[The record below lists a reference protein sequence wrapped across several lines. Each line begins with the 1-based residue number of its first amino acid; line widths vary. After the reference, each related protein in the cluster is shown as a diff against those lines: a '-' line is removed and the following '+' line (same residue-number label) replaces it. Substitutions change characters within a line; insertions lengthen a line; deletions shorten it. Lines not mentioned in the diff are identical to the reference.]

1 MAQSRMR
8 EDVESAYLDITEY
21 TGQSLTGPRD
31 LISRRV
37 VCSNPQVTIDEASA
51 AHAYANGAHA
61 AAKVPSNRLQQLNF
75 RILSTSPGAMIN
87 SKVVLV
93 LPLFIHH
100 MNGHTG
106 GGATVQQYYTQA
118 AAGVAAGENGVIRE
132 ALGGQYAPRRNG
144 ILKACRNISTTV
156 NSTVSFQVNPAD
168 GLDVMEQIFTQVG
181 TSGATGV
188 YNDEEAGSWGNT
200 DGSVGGAAA
209 DINVIANTR
218 PGFGRVRQIFNP
230 GEADGGALMQNKGFM
245 DRRADLRSGGGAL
258 MDDGTEGGIN
268 DTDRTSAVTYIKYD
282 YKTTLSVPP
291 FKTFQKDI
299 YSRSPTWIPYID
311 SCDVML
317 NFYGQ
322 DRVKSALLQCA
333 SFGEAGNPSFVQD
346 YDYAFYAQ
354 PYLEVE
360 WCVPPVQ
367 LRPSYTLP
375 CWRNQHYSQ
384 RFAFDANADQKKRCT
399 FQGIRLDSMPSLIS
413 VHVTD
418 GDDFKRISGTTD
430 APWALRR
437 YHWTEYMGKI
447 QDFSIT
453 INEKLNVLSDKSNYD
468 LYKLYRM
475 YAPDSK
481 MSYTVWR
488 ELRQVILIRSD
499 CLALEKGQGVF
510 NPTNITLDMQIM
522 KAIQHADFAA
532 TQEVHLNF
540 WYFSDA
546 LTLSQQAAAVTSQ
559 LLSPNEVAQLRIT
572 PESKE
577 IQTLMEMGLQ
587 S

>member
-31 LISRRV
+31 LISRKV
-37 VCSNPQVTIDEASA
+37 VCSNPQVTMTE
-51 AHAYANGAHA
+51 A
-61 AAKVPSNRLQQLNF
+61 AAAGAAGQNVLVNAAFDNLQQLNF

-93 LPLFIHH
+93 LPMFFHH
-100 MNGHTG
+100 MVSHTG
-106 GGATVQQYYTQA
+106 AQVADVDWLTANA
-118 AAGVAAGENGVIRE
+118 AAGNNNGTVGMT
-132 ALGGQYAPRRNG
+132 ATGMGSQYAPRRNG
-144 ILKACRNISTTV
+144 ILKACRTISTTV
-156 NSTVSFQVNPAD
+156 NSTVSFQVNPSD
-168 GLDVMEQIFTQVG
+168 GLDVMEQIFTQQG
-181 TSGATGV
+181 SSGQTGI
-188 YNDEEAGSWGNT
+188 YNECDSAGWGNNDGKIGIAPHNNLVTAGSKPGWARYRSLFNP
-200 DGSVGGAAA
+200 AA
-209 DINVIANTR
+209 DANNT
-218 PGFGRVRQIFNP
+218 F
-230 GEADGGALMQNKGFM
+230 EANKGFI
-245 DRRADLRSGGGAL
+245 DRRADFISGGGAL
-258 MDDGTEGGIN
+258 ADDETRGGIN
-268 DTDRTSAVTYIKYD
+268 DFARNSIVNYCKYD
-282 YKTTLSVPP
+282 YKTTLSIPP

-317 NFYGQ
+317 NFWDQ
-322 DRVKSALLQCA
+322 PRVKAALLQCA
-333 SFGEAGNPSFVQD
+333 SISETAAPNMVVQYSYGL
-346 YDYAFYAQ
+346 YDQ

-367 LRPSYTLP
+367 LRPSYTIP

-384 RFAFDANADQKKRCT
+384 RFTFPVGDGRKRCT

-418 GDDFKRISGTTD
+418 SD
-430 APWALRR
+430 ATKVLGGAAAWQAAA
-437 YHWTEYMGKI
+437 YHWTEFNGTLA
-447 QDFSIT
+447 DFSIT
-453 INEKLNVLSDKSNYD
+453 INEKLNVLSDKSPHD

-488 ELRQVILIRSD
+488 ELRQLILIRSD

-510 NPTNITLDMQIM
+510 NPTNITLDMQVG
-522 KAIQHADFAA
+522 KAIQHLGSAC